1 MLKRFLRDERGG
13 TSIEYA
19 LLATML
25 AITVLAAVQSVH
37 EGTKTSFENAGAGIA
52 SGNAEAPQ

>member
-1 MLKRFLRDERGG
+1 MLKRFARDERGATG
-13 TSIEYA
+13 IEYA

-37 EGTKTSFENAGAGIA
+37 EGTESSFEQASAAIA
-52 SGNAEAPQ
+52 IGNAEAP